1 MVGRARVPVPPRR
14 GAPGGRRGPVTA
26 YAAMPRGRA
35 LPCGP
40 TVERERIL
48 IVEDDPQLARAL
60 EAELL
65 RVYDAVVVATGREA
79 LTRAETEA
87 FDLILLDL
95 GLPDMDGLDVAA
107 ELKDNPASIL
117 MLTARADVRSRVAGL
132 YIGADDYLAKPFD
145 MQELLARVYAQ
156 MRRRARPDVYTAG
169 PLSLS
174 LVDRTCT
181 VDGRLLELTA
191 HEFNLLALFLANQG
205 RVFSKHTI
213 EDRLYKESTP
223 TSNAVE
229 ALVSRL
235 RGKLA
240 DAGVTDLIETV
251 RGLGYVTREREP

>member
-1 MVGRARVPVPPRR
+1 
-14 GAPGGRRGPVTA
+14 
-26 YAAMPRGRA
+26 MPRGRA

-87 FDLILLDL
+87 FDLILPDL